1 MNLEIHTKSAEK
13 RKVMEALSKT
23 YAKLLKINN
32 RKGNVFISTKRDVR
46 SGHDA
51 DGLTLGLEKDIFIF
65 IQSTLSYSD
74 TARVLA
80 HEMVHAKQY
89 LLGQLKHQ
97 EHRGRYRTYWMGK
110 LNKNDYL
117 NQPWEVAA
125 YSQESILMHN
135 ALNTLAK
142 RKK

>member
-1 MNLEIHTKSAEK
+1 M
-13 RKVMEALSKT
+13 
-23 YAKLLKINN
+23 LKINN

-89 LLGQLKHQ
+89 LLGHIKHK
-97 EHRGRYRTYWMGK
+97 EHRGRYHTYWMGK

-125 YSQESILMHN
+125 YSQESILMHT